1 MPRSS
6 REQRNGMSTPT
17 RRHPV
22 RESSLAGGGTLRE
35 RALSALVYAGLFVC
49 LITPYTDYD
58 WGWHYRYGEYLV
70 THGQILR
77 HDIYSWTMPG
87 YEWVNHSWLYDPL
100 LYFLYNRISFF
111 GLALAGAAAGLL
123 TFYLCIR
130 QVPLVF
136 WHKAVLA
143 MFFAALSKEAL
154 LQGLR
159 TQVVG
164 LLVLALFIDLLYRER
179 QGHRWAYW
187 ALPGLF
193 CLWTN
198 LHGSFLLG
206 LIVFGVHAMSD
217 LVLLKIRGTAIPRRW
232 LMFAASFFASV
243 ALSLLNPF
251 TYRVYLEAWRH
262 FGNPML
268 PSIIEW
274 SPPDFSEIVGV
285 LFLGYT
291 LVLAVGFI
299 KRRTLS
305 DLPTLVVAA
314 LTFYLAVSSRRHV
327 PVFLVLT
334 LPFVA
339 LIITNIRLRV
349 AGLARTSLVLAAM
362 IAVFGTTVF
371 VKRAPF
377 EALWRNPTQAYCS
390 YGMNCSPGL
399 VRFLIKNP
407 PIGRGFN
414 FYDWGGYLIGN
425 GVQTKLFI
433 DGRMHL
439 WERGDFRPMERYM
452 AMYQRLDLDAFERY
466 QFDWLI
472 VPRGSTFAKAFAAH
486 RSPWTGAR
494 TDDVWEVPYVDDAA
508 LYAVRKK
515 GRSGA

>member
-1 MPRSS
+1 MSTPSSRRASRESS
-6 REQRNGMSTPT
+6 REGDGS
-17 RRHPV
+17 
-22 RESSLAGGGTLRE
+22 ALRE
-35 RALSALVYAGLFVC
+35 RLLSALIYTGLLIC
-49 LITPYTDYD
+49 LVTPYTDYD

-111 GLALAGAAAGLL
+111 GLAIAGAAAGLL
-123 TFYLCIR
+123 VFYLCIR
-130 QVPLVF
+130 QVPLAF

-143 MFFAALSKEAL
+143 VFFAALSKEAL

-164 LLVLALFIDLLYRER
+164 LVVLALFVDLLYRER
-179 QGHRWAYW
+179 QGHGWAYW

-193 CLWTN
+193 CLWAN

-206 LIVFGVHAMSD
+206 LIVFGVYVMGD
-217 LVLLKIRGTAIPRRW
+217 LALLKIRGTAIPRRW
-232 LMFAASFFASV
+232 FMFAASFVASV
-243 ALSLLNPF
+243 ALSLVNPF
-251 TYRVYLEAWRH
+251 TYHVYLEAWRH

-268 PSIIEW
+268 PNIIEW
-274 SPPDFSEIVGV
+274 VPPDFSEILGV

-291 LVLAVGFI
+291 LILAVGFAT
-299 KRRTLS
+299 RRRLS
-305 DLPTLVVAA
+305 DLPTLAVAA

-334 LPFVA
+334 LPFAA
-339 LIITNIRLRV
+339 LVIASIRVHV
-349 AGLARTSLVLAAM
+349 AGLVRTGLVFAAM
-362 IAVFGTTVF
+362 IAVFGTAVF
-371 VKRAPF
+371 FKRAAF
-377 EALWRNPTQAYCS
+377 EALWRDPAQAYCS
-390 YGMNCSPGL
+390 HGMNCSPSL

-407 PIGRGFN
+407 PVGRGFN

-425 GVQTKLFI
+425 GVPAKLFI

-439 WERGDFRPMERYM
+439 WERGDFRPMESYM
-452 AMYQRLDLDAFERY
+452 LMYRRLDLDEFERY
-466 QFDWLI
+466 KFDWLL
-472 VPRGSTFAKAFAAH
+472 VPRGTEFAKAFAAY
-486 RSPWTGAR
+486 RSPWTGKG
-494 TDDVWEVPYVDDAA
+494 TDDVWEVRYVDDIA

-515 GRSGA
+515 PRGA